1 MKEKAYESQPT
12 LGVKVVLLA
21 VCAVAGAI
29 AAYGVISEL
38 WL

>member
-1 MKEKAYESQPT
+1 MKEKSYETQPT
-12 LGVKVVLLA
+12 LGIKMVLLTMC
-21 VCAVAGAI
+21 VIAGAI